1 MGNISF
7 GARVRNVPCIP
18 LHWYLHAVLHTI
30 TELVCLAAAI
40 QDLESFLH
48 HRVQYIDILH

>member
-18 LHWYLHAVLHTI
+18 LPWYLHEVVHTI
-30 TELVCLAAAI
+30 TELVRFAAAI
-40 QDLESFLH
+40 QKLESFLYH
-48 HRVQYIDILH
+48 YV